1 MDLSTH
7 IEQLKAF
14 LAEEDI
20 LQHRETV
27 KQIDISFKAYKKS
40 LEKAEKETSTEEE
53 TSASASDSA
62 KALGDTQNEEAQAEA
77 ANAEIVAEA
86 VVKPAVDSALIE
98 ELDNLINTYKSKRDA
113 LLQQKKETEKA
124 NYEAKKKVIEDFR
137 DLIQNEEHIGKAFER
152 IKQIRED
159 WKAVG
164 EVPRDKYHD
173 LQNEYSKLSETFNYN
188 IGIYKELKEHD
199 LKTNFSL
206 KNQIVHQINDLKKE
220 KDIKVVET
228 ELNKLRN
235 EWDEIGGTYKDKWEI
250 IKEKYWEAVRTCY
263 DKINAHYE
271 DQRKIQAE
279 NLAAKQAL
287 IPKLEAAVAKTPE
300 NVKEWKAVTDAV
312 LAIQKEWKGIGFSS
326 RKETK
331 PVWENFRAICN
342 KFFDAKQQF
351 FEKKKGNDSVNRD
364 KKQILIDKAN
374 ELKTS
379 KDWRNTTEEM
389 IKLQK
394 QWKKIGHAGQH
405 AEHKLWKAFR
415 GACDEFFNAKDSHYK
430 ELESAFAENVG
441 KKETFIKDL
450 ASIELPASVEEALEK
465 IKSIGQEFAALGDI
479 PSSQH
484 KKINGAYNKALQE
497 KVNQLDLPDSD
508 KSGLLFRAKIQ
519 GMKDAGD
526 DRGIADL
533 RRDLQ
538 KSKRKIEDEI
548 NKQENNLGFFNISK
562 GAEGLLAGVKSQ
574 IENNKKDIE
583 KINEKI
589 KIINIL
595 TR

>member
-7 IEQLKAF
+7 IEQLKGF
-14 LAEEDI
+14 LGAEDI
-20 LQHRETV
+20 LKHREDV
-27 KQIDISFKAYKKS
+27 KQIDISFKAYKAS
-40 LEKAEKETSTEEE
+40 LEKAEDETESKEGEAVEAEETAKETE
-53 TSASASDSA
+53 TVVETQV
-62 KALGDTQNEEAQAEA
+62 DT
-77 ANAEIVAEA
+77 
-86 VVKPAVDSALIE
+86 ALIE
-98 ELDNLINTYKSKRDA
+98 ELDQLINTYKSKRDE
-113 LLQQKKETEKA
+113 LLKQKKETEKA

-159 WKAVG
+159 WKAIGDVS
-164 EVPRDKYHD
+164 RDKYLE
-173 LQNEYSKLSETFNYN
+173 LQNEYGKLSETFNYN

-206 KNQIVHQINDLKKE
+206 KNQIVHKINDLKKE
-220 KDIKVVET
+220 KDIKVVEK
-228 ELNKLRN
+228 ELNRLRN

-250 IKEKYWEAVRTCY
+250 IKEKYWEGVRACY

-271 DQRKIQAE
+271 DQRKVQAE

-287 IPKLEAAVAKTPE
+287 IPKLEAAVAKMPE
-300 NVKEWKAVTDAV
+300 NVKEWKSTTDAV

-342 KFFDAKQQF
+342 RFFDAKQRF
-351 FEKKKGNDSVNRD
+351 FEQKKDKDSVQRD
-364 KKQILIDKAN
+364 KKQALVDKAN

-394 QWKKIGHAGQH
+394 QWKKIGHAGPH

-415 GACDEFFNAKDSHYK
+415 AACDEFFNAKDGHYK
-430 ELESAFAENVG
+430 ELESAFAENVD
-441 KKETFIKDL
+441 KKEAFIKDL
-450 ASIELPASVEEALEK
+450 ASVELPASADEALEK

-479 PSSQH
+479 PSSQQ
-484 KKINGAYNKALQE
+484 KKVNGAYNKALQD
-497 KVNQLDLPDSD
+497 KVNQLDLPEAD
-508 KSGLLFRAKIQ
+508 KKSLLFRAKIQ

-538 KSKRKIEDEI
+538 KAKRKIEDEI

-562 GAEGLLAGVKSQ
+562 GAEGLLAGVKSK
-574 IENNKKDIE
+574 IEDDKKEIE
-583 KINEKI
+583 KINSKI
-589 KIINIL
+589 KIINIIS
-595 TR
+595 R